1 MVNLMK
7 LLVMDD
13 SLAIRKRVVE
23 LVESVRGVSAIFES
37 ENPGEAM
44 RVMRDYAPE
53 VAILDI
59 QVPAAGN
66 MRSGIDVLR
75 AVKKDFSGTGIIM
88 LTNFANPIFEAECK
102 RLGADYFLDKSWEFE
117 KVPDAVEALIKV
129 KNP

>member
-1 MVNLMK
+1 MK

-23 LVESVRGVSAIFES
+23 LVESVRGVSTIFES

-44 RVMRDYAPE
+44 RVMREYAPE
-53 VAILDI
+53 IAILDI
-59 QVPAAGN
+59 QVPAANN

-117 KVPDAVEALIKV
+117 KVPDAVEALMKV